1 LPGKA
6 LWVFDPALDVITDC
20 VPCEDAYTQ
29 ERARV
34 PEVLTRVQAGE
45 LGIADR
51 NFCLKGVLWA
61 LAQRGAVGRV
71 REHDASIPQPIRFTP
86 VEALRVIG
94 EIDSGRVSEQRVVM
108 DHPEGPGTVQA
119 RRIRLELNAPT
130 REGETERYLLSTVPG
145 EAADACTLA
154 QLYRARWTVEKAFL
168 HLTVQLR
175 CEITPLGYPSAALF
189 GLAVAGVAYN
199 VRAVMKATLRQV
211 HGAEAIDEGVSGYYV
226 VNEMANV
233 AESLEMLIEP
243 EDWTVFQTLTWVA
256 MATWLIETAGRVQLR
271 KYRKHSRGP
280 KKPPAKRYHDPH
292 RPHVSGARVLAERK
306 KSKAP
311 EGTKVN

>member
-1 LPGKA
+1 LTN
-6 LWVFDPALDVITDC
+6 TDC

-130 REGETERYLLSTVPG
+130 REGETERYLLRRFPRK
-145 EAADACTLA
+145 
-154 QLYRARWTVEKAFL
+154 QIPL
-168 HLTVQLR
+168 HGKIR
-175 CEITPLGYPSAALF
+175 SSDNP
-189 GLAVAGVAYN
+189 
-199 VRAVMKATLRQV
+199 
-211 HGAEAIDEGVSGYYV
+211 
-226 VNEMANV
+226 
-233 AESLEMLIEP
+233 
-243 EDWTVFQTLTWVA
+243 
-256 MATWLIETAGRVQLR
+256 
-271 KYRKHSRGP
+271 
-280 KKPPAKRYHDPH
+280 
-292 RPHVSGARVLAERK
+292 
-306 KSKAP
+306 
-311 EGTKVN
+311 